1 MGKASYLFGIFPYCN
16 RSNPNSG
23 KLDFIFSYSFVLAF
37 HDIFD
42 EEYGR
47 KMTDSNLWQ
56 DKEYEAYKDRTNRC
70 IPRIPKK

>member
-23 KLDFIFSYSFVLAF
+23 KLDFIFSCSFVLAF

-47 KMTDSNLWQ
+47 KMAASNLC
-56 DKEYEAYKDRTNRC
+56 KEYEAYKDRTNRC
-70 IPRIPKK
+70 ILWMLKR